1 MCLSWSWHDQV
12 CCGGGA
18 PRLRSAGLQSALA
31 DCVANGNEGP
41 PRFPRHSDFL
51 SSELLIWPHKRPP
64 HWDYLVICSP
74 NFYEVD
80 FPRILILFH
89 FVLYVVAI
97 WGGLPSSGFFVRLK
111 EKRLQRFQQH
121 GPSEFMFTA
130 EDFSV
135 GYREVKRS
143 HPQTPHRSMLAYMNP
158 GPLWTCHQCSRV
170 PITIIFAA
178 TAFSILLIVYH
189 WSSTRSLLP
198 FW

>member
-1 MCLSWSWHDQV
+1 MLWWRCSSPALCGAAVSLS
-12 CCGGGA
+12 
-18 PRLRSAGLQSALA
+18 RLCREWER
-31 DCVANGNEGP
+31 EGP

-111 EKRLQRFQQH
+111 EKPLQRYQQH

-143 HPQTPHRSMLAYMNP
+143 HP
-158 GPLWTCHQCSRV
+158 
-170 PITIIFAA
+170 
-178 TAFSILLIVYH
+178 
-189 WSSTRSLLP
+189 
-198 FW
+198 